1 MTQIY
6 ANLGP
11 DHRISGRA
19 PDAVPP
25 TEYDCSSDVE
35 DLYT

>member
-19 PDAVPP
+19 PDAVSP
-25 TEYDCSSDVE
+25 TEYHCSSDVE
-35 DLYT
+35 HLCT

>member
-19 PDAVPP
+19 PDARAPDRVR
-25 TEYDCSSDVE
+25 
-35 DLYT
+35 L